1 MKRFVVVVIVAVCC
15 LLFHAT
21 FTIIVGHIQ
30 HCVAAG
36 AATEEEGGT
45 NTDIMTSGSDKR
57 NATGAVITTIC

>member
-1 MKRFVVVVIVAVCC
+1 MKRFVAVAVAVCC

-36 AATEEEGGT
+36 AATEEEGIEELQT
-45 NTDIMTSGSDKR
+45 PTL
-57 NATGAVITTIC
+57 